1 MPADL
6 DAEARIMLAHP
17 VPVQH
22 AMQMLRSL
30 VRETVP
36 EAEERAHTGWGI
48 FNYYL
53 HGELGYVG
61 AQGDEAILGFTRG
74 VDLEDPEGLLTTTK
88 TARYMRQLRLPVG
101 RALPAAAIRQLLL
114 AAARLNIERGPRD
127 HEWRP
132 TGRRR
137 K

>member
-17 VPVQH
+17 VPLQH
-22 AMQMLRSL
+22 A
-30 VRETVP
+30 TADAAVP
-36 EAEERAHTGWGI
+36 GARDRARGGRAGARRLGHLQ
-48 FNYYL
+48 YYL

-88 TARYMRQLRLPVG
+88 TARYMLQLRLPVG

-114 AAARLNIERGPRD
+114 AAARLNIERGPLD

-132 TGRRR
+132 TGRRQ